1 MGIGIKRVGTM
12 GVSIVGIGIRRVGT
26 IKISTRRVS
35 LLEIDIWSTKIM
47 VIGTT
52 RIGTT
57 NINQYFETISQS
69 SSIYII
75 YTVYYTGI
83 INIAN
88 QWQQLLHGFI
98 LKSYF
103 FKGFYIVN
111 AIKKI
116 ALNASKFFQRN
127 DWVSKLNS
135 RLSIYYRVAAT
146 KKCLELYLQSYRQKA
161 EV

>member
-88 QWQQLLHGFI
+88 Q
-98 LKSYF
+98 
-103 FKGFYIVN
+103 
-111 AIKKI
+111 
-116 ALNASKFFQRN
+116 
-127 DWVSKLNS
+127 
-135 RLSIYYRVAAT
+135 
-146 KKCLELYLQSYRQKA
+146 
-161 EV
+161 